1 METHLSKRLLSFK
14 DFLIAK
20 LPWNLLSR
28 KERFESELEYF
39 MLIEN
44 IKNARRDWICA
55 NSNFNYAYDSET
67 IDYYTYMI
75 KACQVRYEYLIKKAK
90 EKGVKI
96 CSVEMAEVLNYTSEF
111 TN

>member
-14 DFLIAK
+14 DFLVSK
-20 LPWNLLSR
+20 LPWNIISS
-28 KERFESELEYF
+28 KERVESELEYF
-39 MLIEN
+39 TLIEN

-75 KACQVRYEYLIKKAK
+75 KACQVRYEYLIRKAK
-90 EKGVKI
+90 EKGIKI
-96 CSVEMAEVLNYTSEF
+96 YSVEMAEMLNYTSELI
-111 TN
+111 N